1 MGTVAAH
8 LTTLV
13 RSAAE
18 RAGFGDEPVE
28 ATVATRDPAH
38 GDYQSNAAFRIA
50 KRVGRPPRDIAVA
63 LAGALPADPAVAGAQ
78 VAGPGFVNLQLA
90 NEWLARDVGTRAAD
104 PRLGAAQPGAGR
116 TVVIDYSAPNV
127 AKRMHVGH
135 LRSTI
140 IGNALDRIHR
150 FLGWRVVAD
159 NHLGDWGLQ
168 YGKLLV
174 GWREWRDDEAFAR
187 DPIGELQRVYQLAT
201 ERAESDPKFLDEARA
216 ETVLLQ
222 DGDPERLKMWQ
233 QFVDASLAEFAVLY
247 DRMTIKFDTFYGES
261 AFRHELKPL
270 VEELVAR
277 GIAIESEGAIVVP
290 LEGNDPPLLIR
301 KKDGAS
307 LYGTTD
313 LATLRQRIR
322 DYAPSKILYVV
333 DTRQQAHFRQLFAAA
348 RRMGV
353 PPDLELVHVWFGMLR
368 LSGGVVASTRK
379 GQVVNLVELLDRAA
393 EKAFEVVTA
402 KSPELTE
409 EERYAIAEAV
419 GTGTVKY
426 FDLSQN
432 PQSDI
437 TFTWDKALS
446 LDGGSAVYLQY
457 AYARL
462 HSILRAGGAAD
473 APPQAPVAVE
483 HEAERALALLVAR
496 LPEAIE
502 AAAEQHRPNLLA
514 EHLDQLAK
522 AVGPFYESC
531 PVLKEGVPADVRARR
546 LALVFAVAHAL
557 RTGLDLLGIQ
567 TIPRM

>member
-18 RAGFGDEPVE
+18 RAGFGDEPIE
-28 ATVATRDPAH
+28 STVATRDPAH

-50 KRVGRPPRDIAVA
+50 KRVGRRPRDIAEALVA
-63 LAGALPADPAVAGAQ
+63 ALPGDPAVAGAE
-78 VAGPGFVNLQLA
+78 VAGPGFVNLRLA
-90 NEWLARDVGTRAAD
+90 NEWLARDVAARAAD
-104 PRLGAAQPGAGR
+104 PRLGAPQPGAGH
-116 TVVIDYSAPNV
+116 TIVIDYSAPNV

-168 YGKLLV
+168 YGKLLL
-174 GWREWRDDEAFAR
+174 GWREWRDDEAFAQ

-201 ERAESDPKFLDEARA
+201 ERAESDPKFLDDARA

-222 DGDPERLKMWQ
+222 EGDPERLKLWQ
-233 QFVDASLAEFAVLY
+233 EFVDVSLAEFAVLY
-247 DRMTIKFDTFYGES
+247 DRLTIKFDTFYGES

-270 VEELVAR
+270 VEDLLAR
-277 GIAIESEGAIVVP
+277 GVAVESEGAIVVP

-379 GQVVNLVELLDRAA
+379 GQVVNLIELLDRAA
-393 EKAFEVVTA
+393 EKAFEVVTT

-409 EERYAIAEAV
+409 AERYAIAEAV

-437 TFTWDKALS
+437 TFTWDRALS

-462 HSILRAGGAAD
+462 HSILRSGGAAD
-473 APPQAPVAVE
+473 APPSAPVAVE
-483 HEAERALALLVAR
+483 HESERALALLVAR
-496 LPEAIE
+496 LPEAVE

-522 AVGPFYESC
+522 AVGPFYETC
-531 PVLKEGVPADVRARR
+531 PVLKDGVPADVRERR

-557 RTGLDLLGIQ
+557 RAGLELLGIQ